1 MKTKDISEAKADIEQ
16 LNAAISKAE
25 ADAMQAGK
33 EIAALN
39 KDMAVWAED
48 KKEAEAIREERHATF
63 KEAQEDYQKTL
74 DAVARLMT
82 TLKSAPTTGLMQTS
96 LLELNSALNSEKAS
110 QKTKKV
116 MTRIMSF
123 LQKSDPQ

>member
-1 MKTKDISEAKADIEQ
+1 MFCESNSKTKTKDISDAKDDIEQ
-16 LNAAISKAE
+16 LNAAISKAD
-25 ADAMQAGK
+25 ADAMEAGK

-74 DAVARLMT
+74 DAVGRLMT
-82 TLKSAPTTGLMQTS
+82 TLKSAPTTGLLQTS
-96 LLELNSALNSEKAS
+96 LLELNSKTQTE
-110 QKTKKV
+110 KTK
-116 MTRIMSF
+116 
-123 LQKSDPQ
+123 